1 MYASG
6 HLCIAP
12 LTDKGLGFGST
23 LLYEIKRRKY
33 HYNNNAKIRE
43 AVKLKDRQRTGNIPT
58 YIEET
63 QKVSQMFWKLLS
75 RGWRGRGGVGWDGMG
90 WGRRRLSVYFI
101 FFSCYLG

>member
-1 MYASG
+1 MHMYASG

-63 QKVSQMFWKLLS
+63 QKVPRMFWKLLS
-75 RGWRGRGGVGWDGMG
+75 RGWRGRGGVGWGG
-90 WGRRRLSVYFI
+90 GGGSLFI
-101 FFSCYLG
+101 LFFSCYLG